1 MEFDSWY
8 HTGTGRMPYAKS
20 MLSFI
25 LFTISNWQS
34 SVMCMEPLIVMCITE
49 SQFNSYYCTNFH
61 IIYYSGLW
69 HLHKLCD
76 AAAYKIVINLS
87 CYFIMHSVQPFLLDF
102 ILWKALW
109 VKCIDCFWNTVRS
122 MKCYMRA
129 FNLFPGHFMASS
141 STTLHKWSDKSQY

>member
-8 HTGTGRMPYAKS
+8 CTWTGRMPCAKS

-25 LFTISNWQS
+25 LFTISKWQS
-34 SVMCMEPLIVMCITE
+34 SVMCITE

-87 CYFIMHSVQPFLLDF
+87 CYFIRHSAQPFLLDF

-109 VKCIDCFWNTVRS
+109 VKCIVCFWDTVRS
-122 MKCYMRA
+122 MKCYMWA
-129 FNLFPGHFMASS
+129 FNLFPIHFMASS